1 MDDMTLMNVV
11 ESQKETKIVNLAE
24 RVATLEFRLKQ
35 QKKLE
40 DELKALKDRLYDAM
54 EDFNVKSWE
63 MPDGTKI
70 TRVEPIEPTEEV
82 VKRFDTG
89 QFKMDEPEL
98 YELYCKEVIEKS
110 RGRKGYV
117 KVTPR
122 KS

>member
-82 VKRFDTG
+82 VKKFDTG